1 MKPGRHLWTHGR
13 LRGAGLLAVP
23 QIKPKAGKPED
34 KCGLSQQGFVVA
46 SLWEGDMFCLTCG
59 SPLGPQDAFCTSCGS
74 AAAASSFSHFGA
86 AATGLRPLGV
96 GERLD
101 AAFKAYRANFRT
113 ITLAIL
119 VIAVPFAIVE
129 ALIAYT
135 TAPTTPAIVNNQ
147 FPGTGSSLTVN
158 WNSLWTEIGG
168 IFVILVLTWI
178 LTVWA
183 SAAAVQIVGRKL
195 LGEQIKWTEALS
207 GSSRRLGSLLWI
219 FVLITVGWIVP
230 IGVVA
235 GLGVALFAANL
246 HTPGVIIL
254 VVGYLAFIPY
264 AVWFYVG
271 QSLTVPVLM
280 LEDVRGVAA
289 IRRSF
294 HLIRNTWWSVF
305 GTLILAGLITGFAG
319 VIIGVIFAVLNI
331 ASHSN
336 AGLSILFG
344 TIQRVISLVLVTPF
358 SATVL
363 VILAIDMRVRKEGF
377 DLEILA
383 RDMEIPTSIAGSRPP
398 TNQGSGFPSIGGPS
412 AGDSEFRWQLPSS
425 PPPETDG

>member
-1 MKPGRHLWTHGR
+1 M
-13 LRGAGLLAVP
+13 
-23 QIKPKAGKPED
+23 
-34 KCGLSQQGFVVA
+34 
-46 SLWEGDMFCLTCG
+46 
-59 SPLGPQDAFCTSCGS
+59 
-74 AAAASSFSHFGA
+74 
-86 AATGLRPLGV
+86 
-96 GERLD
+96 
-101 AAFKAYRANFRT
+101 
-113 ITLAIL
+113 AIF
-119 VIAVPFAIVE
+119 VIAVPFAVVE
-129 ALIAYT
+129 AFIAYT
-135 TAPTTPAIVNNQ
+135 TAPSSPVVVNNQ
-147 FPGTGSSLTVN
+147 LLGGSVTVH
-158 WNSLWTEIGG
+158 WDSLWTEVGG
-168 IFVILVLTWI
+168 LFAILVLTWI

-219 FVLITVGWIVP
+219 FFLITVGWIVP
-230 IGVVA
+230 IGVVG
-235 GLGVALFAANL
+235 GLGAAMFAANL
-246 HTPGVIIL
+246 HALGIIIV

-280 LEDVRGVAA
+280 LEEIRGIAA

-294 HLIRNTWWSVF
+294 RLIRNTWWSVF
-305 GTLILAGLITGFAG
+305 GTLVLAGLITGFAG
-319 VIIGVIFAVLNI
+319 IIIGVIFEVLNL

-336 AGLSILFG
+336 AGLTILFG

-383 RDMEIPTSIAGSRPP
+383 RDMEVPTSVAGSRPP

-412 AGDSEFRWQLPSS
+412 PDKPEEQFRWQLPSS
-425 PPPETDG
+425 PPDSEG